1 MLSLVMPAYN
11 EEGSIGETVRAFNKA
26 LKGEKIEHE
35 ILVVNDNSS
44 DNTEKILLDLE
55 KEIKEL
61 RHVNNLPPNGF
72 GMAVIKGLE
81 SFRGDYV
88 AIVMAD
94 FSDSPRDL
102 IRFYYE
108 MKKGYDCVFGSRFIR
123 GGETF
128 NYPPH
133 KMILNRITNNI
144 IKILFGLRYNDVTNA
159 FKMYRKETIEGL
171 KPFLSKHFNLTVELP
186 LKSIVR
192 GYSYSVLPNKWR
204 NRKAGVAKLKIKE
217 MGSRYFFIILYCLLE
232 KLLSKGDYR
241 KLRKDGA

>member
-1 MLSLVMPAYN
+1 MPAYN
-11 EEGSIGETVRAFNKA
+11 EEGSIEGTVRAFHKA
-26 LKGEKIEHE
+26 LAGEAIEHE

-44 DNTEKILLDLE
+44 DNTEKILIGLE
-55 KEIKEL
+55 EEIKEL
-61 RHVNNLPPNGF
+61 RHVENLPPNGF

-81 SFRGDYV
+81 EFKGDYV

-94 FSDSPRDL
+94 FSDSPKDL
-102 IRFYYE
+102 IKFYYE
-108 MKKGYDCVFGSRFIR
+108 IKKGYDCVFGSRFVK

-128 NYPPH
+128 DYPPH
-133 KMILNRITNNI
+133 KMILNRITNNL
-144 IKILFGLRYNDVTNA
+144 IKILFNLKYNDVTNA
-159 FKMYRKETIEGL
+159 FKMYRKETIDGL

-192 GYSYSVLPNKWR
+192 GYSYSIIPNKWR

-232 KLLSKGDYR
+232 KWLSKGDYR
-241 KLRKDGA
+241 KLRENRA